1 MPGDLVLDKGS
12 AFFHNAP
19 LMGEVDP
26 RGADATRRS
35 VHLQMDVFHTFRLI
49 RNAKGIIHDHKK
61 PHPKAY

>member
-26 RGADATRRS
+26 RGADANRRS
-35 VHLQMDVFHTFRLI
+35 VLLQTDAFHTFRLI
-49 RNAKGIIHDHKK
+49 RNAKGIFHNHKK